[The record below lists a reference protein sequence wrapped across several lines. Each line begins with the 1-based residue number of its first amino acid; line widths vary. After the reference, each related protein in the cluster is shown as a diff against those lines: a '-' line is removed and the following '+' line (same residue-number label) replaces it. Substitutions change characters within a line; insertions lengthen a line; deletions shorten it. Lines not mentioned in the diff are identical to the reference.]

1 MNNKSKKVYIIHIN
15 SIIYAFIFLLILISF
30 IYFVSKGMGNSEVTI
45 QGTGIYSKD
54 EAKAIEA
61 VANNVTGRINNI
73 IATSA
78 IFFAIL
84 VSSVS
89 IFQFIKTKDFDKEF
103 EKFTKEAEELK
114 LKFQNSNNEIN
125 QLKFQI
131 KKLYDLKD
139 NLEVESLKNK
149 LELNI
154 YKINEKFMKSGT
166 ILTDIIKLI
175 DESIQITKEY
185 PNLIDNIEV
194 SKLYYKRAITLRD
207 FGGIDQAIFMGEV
220 ALKLMSKKYDDMDID
235 NISEMDYV
243 EEIGW
248 FLIDLYKEKKDSE
261 AIEEVIKNMGN
272 VVYDQINDM
281 LAYLNLKD
289 VENAIESI
297 EEYNEHYGEKFLDIF
312 KEEYKKGYFSNF
324 NDDDDFK
331 ELLNK
336 FGIVN

>member
-45 QGTGIYSKD
+45 QGTGMYSKD
-54 EAKAIEA
+54 EVKAIEA

-78 IFFAIL
+78 MFFAIL

-125 QLKFQI
+125 QLKLQI
-131 KKLYDLKD
+131 ENLYDLKD
-139 NLEVESLKNK
+139 NLEIESLKNK

-166 ILTDIIKLI
+166 MLTDIVKLI
-175 DESIQITKEY
+175 DESIQITREY
-185 PNLIDNIEV
+185 PNLIDNIEI

-207 FGGIDQAIFMGEV
+207 VGILDQAIFMGEG
-220 ALKLMSKKYDDMDID
+220 ALKLMREKYDDMDID
-235 NISEMDYV
+235 NVFERGYV
-243 EEIGW
+243 EELGW
-248 FLIDLYKEKKDSE
+248 FLIDLYKEKEDSE
-261 AIEEVIKNMGN
+261 AIEEVIKNMGK
-272 VVYDQINDM
+272 VVYYEISDM
-281 LAYLNLKD
+281 LAYLYLKD
-289 VENAIESI
+289 VEDAIKSV
-297 EEYNEHYGEKFLDIF
+297 EEYNEYYGDKFLDLF
-312 KEEYKKGYFSNF
+312 KEKYKKGAFLNF
-324 NDDDDFK
+324 NNDDAFK

-336 FGIVN
+336 LGIVN